1 MIRDPELSR
10 AFEESWP
17 AAEYRDAGGFRVGR
31 GLGGGGRV
39 GSARALERW
48 TPQGIHDAIAIHRD
62 WNQPVLFR
70 AMQDDTPLKD
80 ALAGAGLSPGKPT
93 AVMVAPTALLAEVEQ
108 PYLSAIPS
116 WPPLAVQREIWE
128 GGSIAPA
135 RQAAMDRV
143 TLPKM
148 SILGRSKDWPVAA
161 AFLAW
166 ADDVAMIHAIEVAP
180 NARRQGMGE
189 WVVRGAAKVARDA
202 GASRLALAVTVANA
216 PAIALYRK
224 LGFAT
229 VGIYD
234 YWE

>member
-17 AAEYRDAGGFRVGR
+17 AAEYRDVGGFRIGR
-31 GLGGGGRV
+31 GFGGGGRIS
-39 GSARALERW
+39 SARALEDW
-48 TPQGIHDAIAIHRD
+48 SEDDIPAAIAVHRD
-62 WNQPVLFR
+62 WDQPVLFR
-70 AMQDDTPLKD
+70 AMQDDT
-80 ALAGAGLSPGKPT
+80 ALQQALRRAGLTPRQPT
-93 AVMVAPTALLAEVEQ
+93 AVMQAATADLANAEL
-108 PYLSAIPS
+108 PYLSTIPS

-128 GGSIAPA
+128 SGNIAPA

-148 SILGRSKDWPVAA
+148 SILGRNKDWPVAA

-166 ADDVAMIHAIEVAP
+166 AGDVAMIHAIEVAP

-189 WVVRGAAKVARDA
+189 WVVRGAARIARDA
-202 GASRLALAVTVANA
+202 GASRLALAVTQANQ
-216 PAIALYRK
+216 PAVSLYHK
-224 LGFAT
+224 LGFTT
-229 VGIYD
+229 VGVYD

>member
-10 AFEESWP
+10 AFEDSWP

-31 GLGGGGRV
+31 GMGGGGRIS
-39 GSARALERW
+39 SARALEGW
-48 TPQGIHDAIAIHRD
+48 SEADIQSAIELHRAWD
-62 WNQPVLFR
+62 QPVLFR
-70 AMQDDTPLKD
+70 AMQDDEPLKQ
-80 ALAGAGLSPGKPT
+80 ALSRAGLTPTKPT
-93 AVMVAPTALLAEVEQ
+93 AVMQASTADLADADL

-128 GGSIAPA
+128 LGNIAPA

-161 AFLAW
+161 AFVAW
-166 ADDVAMIHAIEVAP
+166 TDDIAMIHAIEVSP

-189 WVVRGAAKVARDA
+189 WVVRGAARIARDA
-202 GASRLALAVTVANA
+202 GASRLALAVTLGNDAAV
-216 PAIALYRK
+216 ALYRK
-224 LGFAT
+224 LGFT
-229 VGIYD
+229 TLGVYD